1 MMATFD
7 DLIQEIDSRYCLG
20 PKASLLVQETFRL
33 IMDQPGGVD
42 GLLERFKAAGFTA
55 EVASWSEGSE
65 PVPLIGQEVEQMLGP
80 GVVREL
86 ANRIGLNSKFARTI
100 LGYAIPEILLL
111 AKRGAVPSAIP
122 DSVSNVLEPTI
133 ALSPPHAKKHS
144 PDGAEDIQAGRRADF
159 PTPLPIPSV
168 PPRFKR
174 VIAYGSCMALAAFL
188 FGFTLAGWYLSG
200 DYSLH
205 KLLPTR
211 NAVVQESAEGTEA
224 QMADELRA
232 LKASVEALRA
242 GQSQS
247 QMDALALEGLKTRL
261 DAVKNET
268 SASIAD
274 FAEKLQQLQR
284 EHEAKFAQLFERLDR
299 LEHQIAGSLTTAPLG
314 AASVQRAPRA
324 RKPAQTVAT
333 PPKPPAEYARGER
346 MEGGRWDAFEPSQF
360 PAGPGMRR
368 SRPQL
373 MTNWIVRDVYDG
385 IALVE
390 SPQGAVEVAPGEVIP
405 GAGRVISIERRG
417 AGWIVITNRGLVDS
431 DGYEP
436 RF

>member
-33 IMDQPGGVD
+33 ITDQPGGVD

-80 GVVREL
+80 GVIREL
-86 ANRIGLNSKFARTI
+86 ANRVGLNSKFARTI
-100 LGYAIPEILLL
+100 LGFAIPEILLL
-111 AKRGAVPSAIP
+111 AKSGAVPSAIR

-133 ALSPPHAKKHS
+133 PLSPPHADKLS
-144 PDGAEDIQAGRRADF
+144 PNRAQDIRLGRRADF
-159 PTPLPIPSV
+159 PAPSQRV
-168 PPRFKR
+168 PPHFNRL
-174 VIAYGSCMALAAFL
+174 IAYGSSMALAAFL
-188 FGFTLAGWYLSG
+188 LGFFSG
-200 DYSLH
+200 AYSPH

-211 NAVVQESAEGTEA
+211 TEA
-224 QMADELRA
+224 QMADEIQA

-247 QMDALALEGLKTRL
+247 QIDTLALEGLKTRL
-261 DAVKNET
+261 DALKNET

-284 EHEAKFAQLFERLDR
+284 EHDTKFAQVFERLDR
-299 LEHQIAGSLTTAPLG
+299 LEHQVAGSLTTTPLG
-314 AASVQRAPRA
+314 AASVQRAPSV
-324 RKPAQTVAT
+324 RKPAQTVAAL
-333 PPKPPAEYARGER
+333 PKPPAEYARGER
-346 MEGGRWDAFEPSQF
+346 IVGGRWDAFEPSQF
-360 PAGPGMRR
+360 PGPGLRR

-373 MTNWIVRDVYDG
+373 ITNWIVRDVYDG

-405 GAGRVISIERRG
+405 GAGRVLPIERRG

-431 DGYEP
+431 GGYQP